1 MKRQERFLSQRDL
14 AVVRVHVTVQKP
26 GQASIDMP
34 LHSET
39 FYLIESDTDTLKT
52 KGIDKL
58 VRIRLLRLRS
68 FL

>member
-14 AVVRVHVTVQKP
+14 AGVRAHVTVQKP
-26 GQASIDMP
+26 GQASIGIP

-39 FYLIESDTDTLKT
+39 FYLIESDADTLKI

-58 VRIRLLRLRS
+58 L
-68 FL
+68 

>member
-14 AVVRVHVTVQKP
+14 AGVRAYVTVQKL
-26 GQASIDMP
+26 GQASIDIP

-39 FYLIESDTDTLKT
+39 LYLIESDTDTLKI

-58 VRIRLLRLRS
+58 L
-68 FL
+68 